1 MFRVRFGFGFPLDT
15 CCLVFGVWVWFDLGL
30 LVGGVF
36 CFRVVLGLLLVCWL
50 VWLILWLWLLW
61 VLVSYVAL
69 LFDCFGFNS
78 VGVDFDLVVCVWFA
92 C

>member
-1 MFRVRFGFGFPLDT
+1 MFCVRFGFGFPLDT

-36 CFRVVLGLLLVCWL
+36 CFRGSVRFVVGLLISLVNF
-50 VWLILWLWLLW
+50 VVVVAG
-61 VLVSYVAL
+61 VLVSCVAL